1 VYIAKD
7 KEINLLFAESEKMYR
22 RLVESIRN
30 GIYMAD
36 ANDTLFFVNQSLV
49 ELLGYIHRDE
59 LLGRSIAKDLH
70 RRPEERDELLREMQK
85 TGFVCNYPVE
95 MVRKDG
101 TFVILSTTS
110 NFIRNEQGKVIGVEG
125 VVHDITEQKQLETRL
140 QSEKLKLEEILSFDE
155 RVSSIRNLDRL
166 VDFIVDKATTILEAE
181 KCSLMLFDEASNEL
195 CIKGAKGL
203 SEEVI
208 TGTRVKLGD
217 PIAGLVAKE
226 GGEILVKNIEYDQ
239 RFERKSRP
247 SYRSRSF
254 MSASIKLNDRLIG
267 VVNIADK
274 HSTAEKQFSEVDL
287 KVLCAIVRQ
296 AAVAIENAKLY
307 RELEYLS
314 VTDPLTNLWNYRC
327 FVTSVDDE
335 IQRFKRFSNCF
346 SLLMVDVDNF
356 KEYNDTL
363 GHLEGDV
370 FLKDLGKLFTSHLRV
385 IDKVCRYGG
394 DEFVILLPGTDLD
407 QARVAGEKLRES
419 VENYPFK
426 QKMTVSIGVSEF
438 KKPLSRFELLMRV
451 DRALYQ
457 AKRGGRNRVDI
468 YSLNS

>member
-1 VYIAKD
+1 
-7 KEINLLFAESEKMYR
+7 
-22 RLVESIRN
+22 
-30 GIYMAD
+30 
-36 ANDTLFFVNQSLV
+36 
-49 ELLGYIHRDE
+49 
-59 LLGRSIAKDLH
+59 
-70 RRPEERDELLREMQK
+70 
-85 TGFVCNYPVE
+85 
-95 MVRKDG
+95 
-101 TFVILSTTS
+101 
-110 NFIRNEQGKVIGVEG
+110 
-125 VVHDITEQKQLETRL
+125 
-140 QSEKLKLEEILSFDE
+140 
-155 RVSSIRNLDRL
+155 
-166 VDFIVDKATTILEAE
+166 
-181 KCSLMLFDEASNEL
+181 MLFDEASNEL

-335 IQRFKRFSNCF
+335 IQRFKRFSNGF

-370 FLKDLGKLFTSHLRV
+370 FW
-385 IDKVCRYGG
+385 
-394 DEFVILLPGTDLD
+394 
-407 QARVAGEKLRES
+407 
-419 VENYPFK
+419 
-426 QKMTVSIGVSEF
+426 
-438 KKPLSRFELLMRV
+438 
-451 DRALYQ
+451 
-457 AKRGGRNRVDI
+457 
-468 YSLNS
+468 